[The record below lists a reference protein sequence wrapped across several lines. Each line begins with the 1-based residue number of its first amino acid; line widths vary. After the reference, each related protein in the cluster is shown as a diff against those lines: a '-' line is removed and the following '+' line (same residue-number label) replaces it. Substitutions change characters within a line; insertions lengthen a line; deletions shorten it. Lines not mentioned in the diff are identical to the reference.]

1 MIGSKRAD
9 RGRCRLVPII
19 GENTRLLIPQKLP
32 ARDFTILEPIS
43 FPGSYLSQNAFL
55 FSELRLQVS

>member
-1 MIGSKRAD
+1 MSAGADNWRKYPITYPSK
-9 RGRCRLVPII
+9 
-19 GENTRLLIPQKLP
+19 NFQ

-55 FSELRLQVS
+55 FSELRLQ